1 MTTSILTNAPMTTTP
16 QLIPVCNLQ
25 DHPQNPRLALREDVV
40 SAIVAGL
47 SDGFDPAHALIVRP
61 LGNEYQVLSGHHRKA
76 AAMKAGI
83 DAVPCWVRELDD
95 EAAYMA
101 LVTSNSQGELS
112 PLEIGMHALNC
123 VGLSEGGRGK
133 KGGLSAYADAIGKAK
148 QTISELVAGARV
160 AEKCP
165 LERTVLNDKAKHLA
179 AIHALPPECWAPMVH
194 SMLAEGWTVKQV
206 QSVVEEARAVL
217 GKVPA
222 DWPADG
228 LALLAI
234 AKPREA
240 AMWGSAIEEAQTLLG
255 KLSVVTLYRHEKTE
269 EVVTR
274 GDRDYCVAR
283 AIAYEFDARERFRAD
298 VADERSATG
307 VRAVYARVLKH
318 IDEHS
323 DSGEKLLPVLGDE
336 EQAAKE
342 ARDAAMRDAAMRAA
356 KAAQVECGDCVQWL
370 QKWAHGPIRL
380 LLSDPPYGMA
390 FQSNRRTSTTKAD
403 AIAHDGDYDTA
414 MRLTAD
420 MLDAAMP
427 HLAEDAHVILFCN
440 DEGLFRL
447 RAVVEAAGLEFR
459 KVLVWVKPNHG
470 SGDLKGFAPRKEL
483 AIHAVKGR
491 PAIAPRRDDVFVQ
504 AAVEKVSEH
513 PTEKP
518 VSLLREWV
526 ECTTEE
532 GDIVCDPFVGTG
544 AAVVAA
550 ESLGRAGYGAE
561 LDPGYHSVAV
571 QRLLAVSV

>member
-1 MTTSILTNAPMTTTP
+1 MTATP
-16 QLIPVCNLQ
+16 QLIPVWNLQ

-112 PLEIGMHALNC
+112 PLEVGMHALG
-123 VGLSEGGRGK
+123 VDFDKPGAGA
-133 KGGLSAYADAIGKAK
+133 KGGGLKKYAADVGRSPTTITQVRQAAKVVASVNLVNQINELQTKA
-148 QTISELVAGARV
+148 L
-160 AEKCP
+160 
-165 LERTVLNDKAKHLA
+165 HLA
-179 AIHALPPECWAPMVH
+179 AIHALPPECWAPMVQ

-206 QSVVEEARAVL
+206 QSVVEDARATL

-228 LALLAI
+228 LALLAVH
-234 AKPREA
+234 KPREA
-240 AMWGSAIEEAQTLLG
+240 AMWAAAIEEAVTLAG
-255 KLSVVTLYRHEKTE
+255 KLSTVTLHRHEKTD

-283 AIAYEFDARERFRAD
+283 AVAYDYDAAAAFRSE

-370 QKWAHGPIRL
+370 QKWAHGPIKL

-420 MLDAAMP
+420 MLEAAMP

-504 AAVEKVSEH
+504 AAAEKVSEH

-571 QRLLAVSV
+571 QRLLEVSV

>member
-1 MTTSILTNAPMTTTP
+1 MTATP
-16 QLIPVCNLQ
+16 QLIPVWNLQ

-47 SDGFDPAHALIVRP
+47 SDGFDPAHALIVRT

-123 VGLSEGGRGK
+123 VALGDGGRGK
-133 KGGLSAYADAIGKAK
+133 KGGLSAYAEAVGRAK
-148 QTISELVAGARV
+148 QTVSELVAAARV
-160 AEKCP
+160 AENCP
-165 LERTVLNDKAKHLA
+165 LERTVLMDKTKHLA
-179 AIHALPPECWAPMVH
+179 AIHALPRECWEPMVQA
-194 SMLAEGWTVKQV
+194 MLAEGWTVKQV
-206 QSVVEEARAVL
+206 QSVVEDARATL

-228 LALLAI
+228 LALLAVH
-234 AKPREA
+234 KPREA
-240 AMWGSAIEEAQTLLG
+240 AMWAAAVEEAVTLAG
-255 KLSVVTLYRHEKTE
+255 KLSTVTLHRHEKTD

-283 AIAYEFDARERFRAD
+283 AVAYDYDAAAAFRSE

-323 DSGEKLLPVLGDE
+323 DSGEKLLPMLNDA

-342 ARDAAMRDAAMRAA
+342 AREAEMHLASQRAA

-370 QKWAHGPIRL
+370 QGWAHGPIKL

-390 FQSNRRTSTTKAD
+390 FQSNRRTSTTKTD
-403 AIAHDGDYDTA
+403 AIAHDGDYETA

-420 MLDAAMP
+420 MLEAALP

-459 KVLVWVKPNHG
+459 RVLVWVKPNHG
-470 SGDLKGFAPRKEL
+470 SGDLKAFAPRKEL

-491 PAIAPRRDDVFVQ
+491 PIVTPRRDDVYVQ
-504 AAVEKVSEH
+504 ASVEKVTEH

-518 VSLLREWV
+518 VSLLKDWI
-526 ECTTEE
+526 ECTTSE

-544 AAVVAA
+544 AAIVAA
-550 ESLGRAGYGAE
+550 EALGRSGYGAE
-561 LDPGYHSVAV
+561 LDPGYHAVAV
-571 QRLLAVSV
+571 QRLLEVVR

>member
-1 MTTSILTNAPMTTTP
+1 MSQIIAE
-16 QLIPVCNLQ
+16 QWIPVASLRPSPN
-25 DHPQNPRLALREDVV
+25 NPRLFMREER
-40 SAIVAGL
+40 IERIAGQMREA
-47 SDGFDPAHALIVRP
+47 GYDPKFPILVRP
-61 LGNEYQVLSGHHRKA
+61 LGDVFEVIDGHHRLSAVTA
-76 AAMKAGI
+76 AGLPAALAK
-83 DAVPCWVRELDD
+83 VVELDD
-95 EAAYMA
+95 VEALEAQFP
-101 LVTSNSQGELS
+101 SNDQDGWL
-112 PLEIGMHALNC
+112 PLEIGIGFLRLEEAST
-123 VGLSEGGRGK
+123 VGSGRGNS
-133 KGGLSAYADAIGKAK
+133 GGIRGFAKRRGISNTYAQECINA
-148 QTISELVAGARV
+148 ARV
-160 AEKCP
+160 YLYCREKMTGQP
-165 LERTVLNDKAKHLA
+165 VIFADKAQHLA
-179 AIHALPPECWAPMVH
+179 RIHALPPECWAPMVQ

-240 AMWGSAIEEAQTLLG
+240 AMWGAAIEEAQTLLG

-370 QKWAHGPIRL
+370 HKWAHGPIKL

-403 AIAHDGDYDTA
+403 AIAHDGDYNTA

-420 MLDAAMP
+420 MLEAAMP

-504 AAVEKVSEH
+504 AAAEKVSEH

-571 QRLLAVSV
+571 QRLLEVSV